1 MENIN
6 LRTDQ
11 EVFML
16 YDILK
21 YVFVGAAIV
30 MIIIGIVMK
39 SSKSKKTKPNFR
51 AREMKKIPGVF
62 NATRA

>member
-1 MENIN
+1 
-6 LRTDQ
+6 
-11 EVFML
+11 ML

-39 SSKSKKTKPNFR
+39 SSKSKKRLNLIF
-51 AREMKKIPGVF
+51 APGK
-62 NATRA
+62 

>member
-6 LRTDQ
+6 LRTNQ

-39 SSKSKKTKPNFR
+39 SSKSKKRLNLIF
-51 AREMKKIPGVF
+51 APGK
-62 NATRA
+62 

>member
-39 SSKSKKTKPNFR
+39 SSKSEKD
-51 AREMKKIPGVF
+51 
-62 NATRA
+62 